1 MKVLYRIFRK
11 DPESREGIITVT
23 SGLGIA
29 VNLLLAAAKVIIGAL
44 ASSIAIISE
53 GINNSADVMTA
64 VLTLLG
70 TKLAGKKPD
79 EKHPFGY
86 GRIEYLTSLIVAV
99 MILVTGAEVLIS
111 SVKLIFEPNDELSIS
126 YLSLAIVAVS
136 AVIKFVLGLYTI
148 RMGRKADSLALEG
161 VGEDCR
167 NDAFASGIT
176 IAAALI
182 FLFFRFS
189 VDAYAGILTSLLI
202 IKAGL
207 EVLGSTVSELLGKP
221 GDAELAGRIY
231 KEIRSTEGVLNAA
244 DMMLHNYGPESY
256 SGSVNVE
263 MDHEMTVGGIYQIL
277 HKLQLHIMHEYGVT
291 MVFGVYAVDTDHEE
305 VKELRGRI
313 AEFVR
318 GRDHVK
324 SYHAVYLEP
333 ETEKIYCDLTVDYQ
347 LHDWDA
353 LRADFLAYM
362 AEHYPDQQVEL
373 TVETEF
379 V

>member
-29 VNLLLAAAKVIIGAL
+29 VNLLLAAAKVIIGVL

-148 RMGRKADSLALEG
+148 RMGKKADSLALEG

-182 FLFFRFS
+182 FLLFRFS

-263 MDHEMTVGGIYQIL
+263 MDHEMTVGEIYQIL

-353 LRADFLAYM
+353 LRADFMAYM
-362 AEHYPDQQVEL
+362 AEHYPDQEVEL

>member
-1 MKVLYRIFRK
+1 MKILYKLLRK
-11 DPESREGIITVT
+11 DPEARESIITVT

-29 VNLLLAAAKVIIGAL
+29 VNLLLAAAKVIIGVL

-167 NDAFASGIT
+167 NDAFASIIT
-176 IAAALI
+176 IIAALI
-182 FLFFRFS
+182 FLIFRFS

-202 IKAGL
+202 IKAGFD
-207 EVLGSTVSELLGKP
+207 VLRSTVSELIGRP

-231 KEIRSTEGVLNAA
+231 SEIRSTEGVLNAA
-244 DMMLHNYGPESY
+244 DMMLHNYGPDAY

-263 MDHEMTVGGIYQIL
+263 MDHEMTVGEIYQIL

-305 VKELRGRI
+305 VMELRGCI

-347 LHDWDA
+347 LHDWDT

-362 AEHYPDQQVEL
+362 AEHYPDQEVEL